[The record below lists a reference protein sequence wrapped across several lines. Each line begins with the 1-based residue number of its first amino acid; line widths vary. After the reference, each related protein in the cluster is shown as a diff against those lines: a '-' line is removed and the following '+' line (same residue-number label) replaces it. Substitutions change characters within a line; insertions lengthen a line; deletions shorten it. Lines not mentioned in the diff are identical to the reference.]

1 MKRAICSGS
10 FDPVTN
16 GHIDLFERAATMFDE
31 VVVAILTNNKK
42 SPLLSLNERLDLL
55 HKVTRH
61 LDNVKIDTFDGL
73 LVEFAKTK
81 KATAIVR
88 GLRSSS
94 DFDYESNIASMNKE
108 LAPEIETVF
117 FMTKPAYA
125 FISSSIVK
133 EAASYGS
140 NVSRL
145 VPKQVAD
152 ALANA
157 YKR

>member
-31 VVVAILTNNKK
+31 VVVSILTNNKK
-42 SPLLSLNERLDLL
+42 SPLLSLKERLDLL
-55 HKVTRH
+55 HKVTGH

-73 LVEFAKTK
+73 LVEFAKAK

-94 DFDYESNIASMNKE
+94 DFDYEMNIASMNKE

-145 VPKQVAD
+145 VPKPVAD

>member
-16 GHIDLFERAATMFDE
+16 GHIDLFERAASMFDE

-42 SPLLSLNERLDLL
+42 SPLLPLKERLDLL
-55 HKVTRH
+55 HEVTGH

-73 LVEFAKTK
+73 LVQFAKTK

-94 DFDYESNIASMNKE
+94 DFDYEMNIASMNKE
-108 LAPEIETVF
+108 LAPEMETVF

-145 VPKQVAD
+145 VPKPVAN
-152 ALANA
+152 ALADA